1 MELTYSKQS
10 PILGR
15 LVAFCVLLF
24 LFKLWLLVPFEV
36 IARTAPHDDTLF
48 IGQALSILN
57 GQWLGDYNQFT
68 LMKSAG
74 YPLFIAAS
82 NLLGL
87 SLLFSQQLL
96 YASACMMFVLVA
108 VQFTRSIILLIIVYT
123 LLLFN
128 PFTYGF
134 FPNAYPFRFSIYPA
148 VTLFCFSLLLELSIR
163 LTIAKGRYLV
173 LALCLGFM
181 LGWFWHIRGEGIW
194 LAPSIAIIAFY
205 VLIYSWF
212 FHTRIRRRKA
222 IVAGMAVLATFF
234 LWGFSLST
242 MNWSKYGVFIHNEL
256 KSSEFQSAYGGLLRI
271 KTIRWERFIP
281 VNKEAR
287 ESAYRV
293 SPTFSRL
300 SQYFEEGRGTK
311 TWMKGKPDYPAA
323 YFPWAFRDAVYD
335 AGFYREAR
343 STLDFYS
350 RIGREIDDAC
360 EAGKLACRP
369 RYTNLVPT
377 WHFEWNEL
385 VPPIILTTL
394 KRMIKFKGY
403 VFEGPRHGSQNDD
416 KLMTNYK
423 YVSLSAVRPTDKL
436 LHRVPDFHKNR
447 IGRSQS
453 VILTIN
459 WFYSRAPQVFFVLA
473 LFGFGWRSVKSI
485 LSRRVNVWDIFSLSI
500 LVGLFSY
507 ASVLT
512 VVQVTSYTQ
521 IGRQLHTTYPLI
533 LLFIISVL
541 FSFFNSSI
549 RKDTSSKE

>member
-1 MELTYSKQS
+1 MELTFSKQS

-15 LVAFCVLLF
+15 LVVFCALLF
-24 LFKLWLLVPFEV
+24 LLKLWLLVPFEV

-48 IGQALSILN
+48 ISQALSILN
-57 GQWLGDYNQFT
+57 GQWLGDYDQFT

-74 YPLFIAAS
+74 YPLFIAVS

-96 YASACMMFVLVA
+96 YASACMVFVLVA
-108 VQFTRSIILLIIVYT
+108 APFTRSIILLMIVYT

-148 VTLFCFSLLLELSIR
+148 VSLFCFSLFLLLSTR
-163 LTIAKGRYLV
+163 LTVSRGRYLIP
-173 LALCLGFM
+173 ALCLGFM

-194 LAPSIAIIAFY
+194 IVPSFAIIALY
-205 VLIYSWF
+205 VVIYNWF
-212 FHTRIRRRKA
+212 LRDNIRRTQA
-222 IVAGMAVLATFF
+222 LVSGTAVLMMFL
-234 LWGFSLST
+234 LWGLSLST
-242 MNWSKYGVFIHNEL
+242 LNWSKYGVFVHNEL
-256 KSSEFQSAYGGLLRI
+256 KSNEFQSAYGGLLRI
-271 KTIRWERFIP
+271 KTNRWERYIP

-293 SPTFSRL
+293 SPAFNRL
-300 SQYFEEGRGTK
+300 RQYFEHGRGTE
-311 TWMKGKPDYPAA
+311 TWMKGMSDYPAA
-323 YFPWAFRDAVYD
+323 YFPWAFRDATYD

-343 STLDFYS
+343 STLDFFR

-360 EAGKLACRP
+360 KTGKLACRP
-369 RYTNLVPT
+369 RYTNLAPT

-416 KLMTNYK
+416 KLVTNYK
-423 YVSLSAVRPTDKL
+423 YVSLSAVRPTDNG
-436 LHRVPDFHKNR
+436 LHRVPAFHKNR
-447 IGRSQS
+447 ISRSQS

-459 WFYSRAPQVFFVLA
+459 WFYRRAPQVCFVLA

-485 LSRRVNVWDIFSLSI
+485 QSRRVNVWDIFSLSI

-512 VVQVTSYTQ
+512 VVQVTSYSE
-521 IGRQLHTTYPLI
+521 IGRQLHTTYPLV
-533 LLFIISVL
+533 LLFIISVV

-549 RKDTSSKE
+549 RKDVSSKE